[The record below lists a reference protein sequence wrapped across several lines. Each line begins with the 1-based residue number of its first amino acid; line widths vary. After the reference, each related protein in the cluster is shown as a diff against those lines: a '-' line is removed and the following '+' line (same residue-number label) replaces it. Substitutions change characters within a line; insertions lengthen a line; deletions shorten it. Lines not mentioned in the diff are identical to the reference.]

1 MKTDMNLNLT
11 NHPCFNDKVRHTFG
25 RVHLPVAPRCNIQCK
40 FCNRKFDCINE
51 SRPGVTSG
59 VLSPA
64 QALVYLDA
72 VFEKKKN
79 ISVVGLAGPGDPFAN
94 PEETMETLRRVRKS
108 YPEMLLCVA
117 TNGLG
122 IGPYIDDLA
131 QIQVSHVTVT
141 VNAIDPAVAEKIY
154 SWVRY
159 GKRVFHPTEGVKILL
174 EKQLEAITRLKEKGI
189 VVKVNSIIIPGIND
203 THIPEVAKKMG
214 EMHVDILNCVPYFP
228 NQGATFENIPEPSKE
243 MIAHIRK
250 EAAKYISQ
258 MHHCTRCRADAV
270 GLLGEDMPPELL
282 TALKTCEKMQ
292 EAQSQKINASR
303 SFVAVASREGVLVN
317 QHLGETDHLLIYGQK
332 NGTVSL
338 IESRQT
344 PESGGGPGRWDELA
358 NSIRDCSLLLVSG
371 IGAKP
376 RQALTR
382 KGIEVVEIE
391 GLIHEAVQTVFDG
404 GSLRHLTKRK
414 MTSCG
419 AECSGTGAGC
429 G

>member
-1 MKTDMNLNLT
+1 MNLL

-59 VLSPA
+59 VLSPD
-64 QALVYLDA
+64 QAMIYLDS

-94 PEETMETLRRVRKS
+94 PEETMETLQRVRKN
-108 YPEMLLCVA
+108 YPEILLCVA

-122 IGPYIDDLA
+122 IGPYIDELA
-131 QIQVSHVTVT
+131 EIRVSHVTVT
-141 VNAIDPAVAEKIY
+141 VNAVDPVVAEKIY

-174 EKQLEAITRLKEKGI
+174 QKQVEAITRLKEKGI

-203 THIPEVAKKMG
+203 AHIPDVAQKM
-214 EMHVDILNCVPYFP
+214 EQLQVDILNCVPYFP
-228 NQGATFENIPEPSKE
+228 NQGSTFENVPEPSAE

-250 EAAKYISQ
+250 AAGQFIPQ

-270 GLLGEDMPPELL
+270 GLLGEDMPQELL
-282 TALKTCEKMQ
+282 NRLKTCESMPVQ
-292 EAQSQKINASR
+292 QPRMLNDSR

-317 QHLGETDHLLIYGQK
+317 QHLGEADHLLIYGQK
-332 NGTVSL
+332 NGTISL

-344 PESGGGPGRWDELA
+344 PESGCGMHRWHELA
-358 NSIRDCSLLLVSG
+358 DRISDCSLLLVSG
-371 IGAKP
+371 VGANP
-376 RQALTR
+376 RSVLTG
-382 KGIEVVEIE
+382 KGIEVLEIE
-391 GLIHEAVQTVFDG
+391 GLIHEAVNSVFDG
-404 GSLRHLTKRK
+404 KNLRHLTKRK
-414 MTSCG
+414 RAACG
-419 AECSGTGAGC
+419 ASCSGTRVGC

>member
-1 MKTDMNLNLT
+1 
-11 NHPCFNDKVRHTFG
+11 
-25 RVHLPVAPRCNIQCK
+25 
-40 FCNRKFDCINE
+40 
-51 SRPGVTSG
+51 
-59 VLSPA
+59 
-64 QALVYLDA
+64 
-72 VFEKKKN
+72 
-79 ISVVGLAGPGDPFAN
+79 
-94 PEETMETLRRVRKS
+94 METLRRVRKS

-122 IGPYIDDLA
+122 IGPYIGELS

-154 SWVRY
+154 AWVRH
-159 GKRVFHPTEGVKILL
+159 GKRVFHPTEGVKLLL
-174 EKQLEAITRLKEKGI
+174 EKQIEAITRLKEKGI
-189 VVKVNSIIIPGIND
+189 VVKVNSIIIPGVND
-203 THIPEVAKKMG
+203 THIPEVARKMG
-214 EMHVDILNCVPYFP
+214 EMHVDILNCVPYYP
-228 NQGATFENIPEPSKE
+228 NQGSTFEHIPEPSKE

-250 EAAKYISQ
+250 EAGKFVPQ

-270 GLLGEDMPPELL
+270 GLLGEEMPQELL
-282 TALKTCEKMQ
+282 KSLKTCESMPEPQ
-292 EAQSQKINASR
+292 TLKINASR

-317 QHLGETDHLLIYGQK
+317 QHLGEAEHLLIYGKK
-332 NGTVSL
+332 NGAVSL

-344 PESGGGPGRWDELA
+344 PESGGGMSRWDELA
-358 NSIRDCSLLLVSG
+358 DSINDCSLLLVSG
-371 IGAKP
+371 VGANP

-391 GLIHEAVQTVFDG
+391 GLINEAVQTVFDG

-414 MTSCG
+414 MTACG